1 MLPAVW
7 LSGWKLS
14 EVVSNGVAMLEPLL
28 NQLVA
33 GKPLKLADWRSLE
46 QNALSDPRRAAALD
60 WSAVTVESDIQ
71 QRAALLRRVYPE
83 FCAFCQAT
91 LGNPADYLS
100 TLWQVW
106 LPLAQ
111 RLADRHHQIGRPF
124 VQGILGGQGTGKTT
138 LGKLLTLILR
148 HLGSKA
154 LNWSLDDLY
163 KTFRDRQLLQT
174 QDPRLIGRGPP
185 GTHDVALGIET
196 LDRLRQ
202 ASNQIISIPRFDKSL
217 HHGAGDR
224 TIPEQVQNIDIILFE
239 GWFVGVQPIDP
250 AAFDPAAFDPAPPP
264 ILTEADRAF
273 ARDMNAELQD
283 YLPLWQRLD
292 SLWVLYLP
300 DYRLSKQ
307 WRKQAERQMRTASK
321 SGMSDAEID
330 AFVDYFWRSLHPALF
345 MPPAL
350 KTADLVIELQPDHEI
365 GALYRSMDVESPLV
379 GDSK

>member
-1 MLPAVW
+1 MI
-7 LSGWKLS
+7 
-14 EVVSNGVAMLEPLL
+14 EPIL
-28 NQLVA
+28 NNLA
-33 GKPLKLADWRSLE
+33 IGKPLESADWRSLE
-46 QNALSDPRRAAALD
+46 QDALSDPQRAAAFD
-60 WSAVTVESDIQ
+60 WSPVTVESAIQ
-71 QRAALLRRVYPE
+71 RRAAQFQRVHPE
-83 FCAFCQAT
+83 FCIFCQAT
-91 LGNPADYLS
+91 FGNPADYLT

-111 RLADRHHQIGRPF
+111 QLADRHQQIGRPF

-138 LGKLLTLILR
+138 LGKLLTVLLH
-148 HLGSKA
+148 HLGLNA

-163 KTFRDRQLLQT
+163 KTFSDRQLLQT

-202 ASNQIISIPRFDKSL
+202 PFDQIISIPRFDKSL
-217 HHGAGDR
+217 HNGAGDR
-224 TIPEQVQNIDIILFE
+224 TTPEQVQNIDIILFE
-239 GWFVGVQPIDP
+239 GWFVGVQPIDS
-250 AAFDPAAFDPAPPP
+250 AAFDPAPPP

-273 ARDMNAELQD
+273 ACDMNAGLHD

-345 MPPAL
+345 MPAAL
-350 KTADLVIELQPDHEI
+350 QTADLVIEIQPDHSMSAPYRI
-365 GALYRSMDVESPLV
+365 TGAESSLV
-379 GDSK
+379 RDSK

>member
-1 MLPAVW
+1 MLKPI
-7 LSGWKLS
+7 L
-14 EVVSNGVAMLEPLL
+14 NMLVTGNSLES
-28 NQLVA
+28 
-33 GKPLKLADWRSLE
+33 ADWRSLE
-46 QNALSDPRRAAALD
+46 QDALSDPRRVAAFDLA
-60 WSAVTVESDIQ
+60 AMTVESAIQ
-71 QRAALLRRVYPE
+71 RRAALLQRVYPE
-83 FCAFCQAT
+83 FCEFCQAT
-91 LGNPADYLS
+91 LGNPADYLT

-111 RLADRHHQIGRPF
+111 QLANRPQQIGRPF

-138 LGKLLTLILR
+138 LGKLLTVLLR
-148 HLGSKA
+148 HLGLNA

-163 KTFRDRQLLQT
+163 KTFSDRQLLQT

-202 ASNQIISIPRFDKSL
+202 PFDQIISIPRFDKSL
-217 HHGAGDR
+217 HNGAGDR
-224 TIPEQVQNIDIILFE
+224 TMPEQVQNIDIILFE

-250 AAFDPAAFDPAPPP
+250 AAFDQAPPP

-273 ARDMNAELQD
+273 ARDMNAGLHD

-307 WRKQAERQMRTASK
+307 WRKQAEQQMRTASK

-330 AFVDYFWRSLHPALF
+330 AFVDYFWRSLHPTLF

-350 KTADLVIELQPDHEI
+350 QTADLVIELQPDHSI
-365 GALYRSMDVESPLV
+365 GTLYRSMNVESPLV